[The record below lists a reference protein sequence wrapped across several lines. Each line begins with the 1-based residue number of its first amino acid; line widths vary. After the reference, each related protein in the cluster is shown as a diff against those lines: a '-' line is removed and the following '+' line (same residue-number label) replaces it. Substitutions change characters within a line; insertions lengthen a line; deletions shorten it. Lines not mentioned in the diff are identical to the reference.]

1 MTEYELAMEALR
13 STPSFQSSI
22 LQSPKRIPYYYQY
35 RTFGSFWSIIKSD
48 SFWATDARFSND
60 SEEQRFG
67 ANIMHRLS
75 PVGQDVS
82 MELNEDYIVCF
93 CGEDDKLSQWRGYT
107 AEGGVSVGF
116 DFNAAVPFHVLL
128 KEQEFK
134 ANLPPSAYQ
143 KLFVQLKQVCY
154 LPSQREDEE
163 DEHYKSACAR
173 QIGCPDD
180 VQDNAHDAAEKALEE
195 LKKCAPFIKHAGFRE
210 EDEYRLVFRNED
222 GHLTK
227 CVRYH
232 DVEGSGIR
240 RPYIVVKPGDP
251 AFDGKLCTVRLCL
264 KEAGLTRRL
273 TEELKGKLARGVKLI
288 DCHVPPD
295 GKLHKGYTD
304 RLCFGCTRRYWVNDS
319 SVTGVC
325 RYAQSKSEE
334 FEYGPHAAE
343 NSVIISQGKQ
353 QERVFNA
360 VYKAV
365 KKIDPSIPVWCEGHL
380 PIRSITVGPCTHQRE
395 AEENIRHYCRH
406 VYWLRDVEIKSSTI
420 PFRRA
425 M

>member
-1 MTEYELAMEALR
+1 MTEYELAVKALQ
-13 STPSFQSSI
+13 STPNFQSSI
-22 LQSPKRIPYYYQY
+22 FQSPTHIPHYYQY
-35 RTFGSFWSIIKSD
+35 RDFGSFWSIIKSD

-67 ANIMHRLS
+67 ANIMRRLS
-75 PVGQDVS
+75 PWGQNVP

-93 CGEDDKLSQWRGYT
+93 CGKDDKLSQWRGYT

-128 KEQEFK
+128 KDQEFK
-134 ANLPPSAYQ
+134 AGLPPSAYR
-143 KLFVQLKQVCY
+143 KIFVQLKQVCY
-154 LPSQREDEE
+154 LSSQRQNEGDK
-163 DEHYKSACAR
+163 HYVRACAQ

-180 VQDNAHDAAEKALEE
+180 VQDSARDAAKKALEE
-195 LKKCAPFIKHAGFRE
+195 LKKCAPFIKHAGFQE

-222 GHLTK
+222 GYLTE

-232 DVEGSGIR
+232 DLDGRGIR

-251 AFDGKLCTVRLCL
+251 AFDRKPCAVRLHL
-264 KEAGLTRRL
+264 KDTDLTC
-273 TEELKGKLARGVKLI
+273 KLI
-288 DCHVPPD
+288 DKLKATLVKSVKVVDCHLPSD

-304 RLCFGCTRRYWVNDS
+304 QLCFGCTRRYWLNNS

-325 RYAQSKSEE
+325 RYDQSKFKE
-334 FEYGPHAAE
+334 FEYGAHAAE

-353 QERVFNA
+353 QDKVFHA
-360 VYKAV
+360 VHEIVQEIA
-365 KKIDPSIPVWCEGHL
+365 PSIPVWCEGHL
-380 PIRSITVGPCTHQRE
+380 PIRSITIGPCTHQRE
-395 AEENIRHYCRH
+395 AEEDIRHYCRH